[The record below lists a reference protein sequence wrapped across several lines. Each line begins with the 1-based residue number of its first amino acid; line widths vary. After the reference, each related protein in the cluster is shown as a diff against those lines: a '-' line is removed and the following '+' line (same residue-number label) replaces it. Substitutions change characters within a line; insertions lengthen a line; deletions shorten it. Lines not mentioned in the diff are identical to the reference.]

1 MDKRGNMKITVIGTG
16 YVGLVQA
23 ACLADLGNDVW
34 AIDINKNK
42 IENLKKGI
50 IPIFEPGLEEVVIRN
65 YQKGRLHFDT
75 NLGPA
80 VKKTDI
86 IFIAVGTPSCDDG
99 QADLQYVE
107 SAAEEIAK
115 NMNGYKLIVNKSTV
129 PIGTGNLVK
138 NIIKKF
144 YHGEF
149 DVASNPEFLK
159 EGTALTDFNEPDRIV
174 IGNATEKSRH
184 MLEKLYKPLN
194 SPILFTNIETAE
206 MIKYASN
213 SMLATQISFINS
225 LSNICERV
233 GANVEEV
240 AMGMKLDRRIGKYAF
255 LKAGLGYGGSCFP
268 KDIKALI
275 HIARRHDCKF
285 EILEKVEEANYH
297 QRNILIEKILK
308 TLKNPIGKT
317 VAIWGLAFKP
327 KTNDMRES
335 PAIEIIKALKEL
347 KIKINAYD
355 PVAVD
360 EAKKIFKDIN
370 YKTNP
375 YDAAKKT
382 DMLVVVTEW
391 DEFKQID
398 IKKIKSLM
406 KEPVIVDGRNIYNPT
421 DMKKIGFTYISIG
434 R

>member
-1 MDKRGNMKITVIGTG
+1 MKITVIGTG

-34 AIDINKNK
+34 AIDINKTK
-42 IENLKKGI
+42 ISNLKKGI
-50 IPIFEPGLEEVVIRN
+50 IPIFEPGLEEIVIRN

-75 NLGPA
+75 NLGSA
-80 VKKTDI
+80 VKKTEI
-86 IFIAVGTPSCDDG
+86 IFIAVGTPSCEDG

-107 SAAEEIAK
+107 AAAEEIAK

-129 PIGTGNLVK
+129 PIGTGNMVK

-144 YHGEF
+144 YRGDF

-159 EGTALTDFNEPDRIV
+159 EGSAISDFNEPDRIV
-174 IGNATEKSRH
+174 VGNASEKSRKI
-184 MLEKLYKPLN
+184 LEKLYKPLN

-225 LSNICERV
+225 LSNICEKV

-240 AMGMKLDRRIGKYAF
+240 ALGMKLDKRIGKHAF

-275 HIARRHDCKF
+275 HIARRHDYKF
-285 EILEKVEEANYH
+285 EILEKVEEVNH
-297 QRNILIEKILK
+297 QQRYLLIEKILK
-308 TLKNPIGKT
+308 KLKNPIDKT

-327 KTNDMRES
+327 KTNDMREA
-335 PAIEIIKALKEL
+335 PAIEIIRSLKEQ
-347 KIKINAYD
+347 KVKVNAYD
-355 PVAVD
+355 PVASE
-360 EAKKIFKDIN
+360 EAQKILKGIN
-370 YKTNP
+370 YKKNP
-375 YDAAKKT
+375 YDAVKGA
-382 DMLVVVTEW
+382 DLLVIVTEW
-391 DEFKQID
+391 DEFRQID
-398 IKKIKSLM
+398 IKKVKALM
-406 KEPVIVDGRNIYNPT
+406 KKAVIIDGRNIYSPEE
-421 DMKKIGFTYISIG
+421 MKKSGFIYVSVG

>member
-1 MDKRGNMKITVIGTG
+1 MKITVIGTG

-34 AIDINKNK
+34 AIDINKTK
-42 IENLKKGI
+42 ISNLKKGI
-50 IPIFEPGLEEVVIRN
+50 IPIFEPGLEEIVIRN

-75 NLGPA
+75 NLGSA
-80 VKKTDI
+80 VKKTGI
-86 IFIAVGTPSCDDG
+86 IFIAVGTPSCEDG

-107 SAAEEIAK
+107 AAAEEIAK

-129 PIGTGNLVK
+129 PIGTGNMVK

-144 YHGEF
+144 YRGDF

-159 EGTALTDFNEPDRIV
+159 EGSAISDFNEPDRIV
-174 IGNATEKSRH
+174 VGNASEKSRKI
-184 MLEKLYKPLN
+184 LEKLYKPLN

-225 LSNICERV
+225 LSNICEKV

-240 AMGMKLDRRIGKYAF
+240 ALGMKLDKRIGKHAF

-275 HIARRHDCKF
+275 HIARRHDYKF
-285 EILEKVEEANYH
+285 EILEKVEEVNH
-297 QRNILIEKILK
+297 QQRYLLIEKILK
-308 TLKNPIGKT
+308 KLKNPIDKT

-327 KTNDMRES
+327 KTNDMREA
-335 PAIEIIKALKEL
+335 PAIEIIRSLKEQ
-347 KIKINAYD
+347 KVKVNAYD
-355 PVAVD
+355 PVASE
-360 EAKKIFKDIN
+360 EAQKILKGIN
-370 YKTNP
+370 YKKNP
-375 YDAAKKT
+375 YDAVKGA
-382 DMLVVVTEW
+382 DLLVIVTEW
-391 DEFKQID
+391 DEFRQID
-398 IKKIKSLM
+398 IKKVKALM
-406 KEPVIVDGRNIYNPT
+406 KKAVIIDGRNIYSPEE
-421 DMKKIGFTYISIG
+421 MKKSGFIYVSVG

>member
-1 MDKRGNMKITVIGTG
+1 MKITVIGTG

-34 AIDINKNK
+34 AIDINKTK
-42 IENLKKGI
+42 ISNLKKGI
-50 IPIFEPGLEEVVIRN
+50 IPIFEPGLEEIVIRN

-75 NLGPA
+75 NLGSA
-80 VKKTDI
+80 VKKTEI
-86 IFIAVGTPSCDDG
+86 IFIAVGTPSCEDG

-107 SAAEEIAK
+107 AAAEEIAK

-129 PIGTGNLVK
+129 PIGTGNMVK

-144 YHGEF
+144 YRGDF

-159 EGTALTDFNEPDRIV
+159 EGSAISDFNEPDRIV
-174 IGNATEKSRH
+174 VGNASEKSRKI
-184 MLEKLYKPLN
+184 LEKLYKPLN

-225 LSNICERV
+225 LSNICEKV

-240 AMGMKLDRRIGKYAF
+240 ALGMKLDRRIGKHAF

-275 HIARRHDCKF
+275 HIARRHDYKF
-285 EILEKVEEANYH
+285 EILEKVEEVNH
-297 QRNILIEKILK
+297 QQRYLLIEKILK
-308 TLKNPIGKT
+308 KLKNPIDKT

-327 KTNDMRES
+327 KTNDMREA
-335 PAIEIIKALKEL
+335 PAIEIIRSLKEQ
-347 KIKINAYD
+347 KVKINAYD
-355 PVAVD
+355 PVASE
-360 EAKKIFKDIN
+360 EAQEILKDIN
-370 YKTNP
+370 YKKNP
-375 YDAAKKT
+375 YDAVKGA
-382 DMLVVVTEW
+382 DLLVIVTEW
-391 DEFKQID
+391 DEFRQID
-398 IKKIKSLM
+398 IKKVKALM
-406 KEPVIVDGRNIYNPT
+406 KKAVIIDGRNIYSPEE
-421 DMKKIGFTYISIG
+421 MKKSGFIYVSVG